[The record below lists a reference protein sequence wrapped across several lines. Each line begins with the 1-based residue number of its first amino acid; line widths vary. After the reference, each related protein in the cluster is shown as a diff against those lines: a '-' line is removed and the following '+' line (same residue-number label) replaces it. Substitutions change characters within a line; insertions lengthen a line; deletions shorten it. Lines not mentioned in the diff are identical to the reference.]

1 MGEQNQIKAVL
12 PKRMIIDA
20 QEIFDQG
27 KIANCFNKFFVDNCL
42 KLASMIPESQA
53 KFDQYLNPQ
62 QTFMSEAN
70 LTHNEVKEALRTL
83 KPNKSTEYGN
93 ISSNVVK

>member
-1 MGEQNQIKAVL
+1 
-12 PKRMIIDA
+12 
-20 QEIFDQG
+20 
-27 KIANCFNKFFVDNCL
+27 
-42 KLASMIPESQA
+42 MIPESQA

-70 LTHNEVKEALRTL
+70 LIDNEIKEVLRTL
-83 KPNKSTEYGN
+83 KPNKSPEYGN